1 MTDDL
6 LGYFLVEGRELAA
19 QAGEDL
25 EALSRT
31 PNDRARLDSCFRA
44 IHTLKGSVGL
54 FDLPAM
60 ARLLHAAEDQ
70 LSALRSGSAIT
81 AEGLY
86 VLVEVADQIDRWLDS
101 LEHDGAL
108 PGDATEASRA
118 LIARLT
124 GKEAGD
130 EVDKR
135 PVAIRY
141 VPRPDA
147 YFVGDDPIAIMASV
161 PGLEALAVSL
171 CEQPQRL
178 DDYDPFQCNL
188 LIQATSSAP
197 MREVE
202 AALRWV
208 KDQVELSY
216 ASDEQDQ
223 AIESGGREGTGGR
236 TIRVEVSRVDRLAN
250 LASDLLIAK
259 NGFSPLL
266 AQVDRLE
273 GGQALGPALRAQQA
287 RLDRLVSD
295 LHGAVGKVRLTPLAP
310 LFGRLPRLVR
320 ETARSLGKSIDFTCL
335 GGDVEVDKDIV
346 DGLFDPLLHVLRNA
360 MDHGVE
366 GADIRRSLGKPEKG
380 GVRLVARTDGDKV
393 VLEVIDD
400 GAGVDAAK
408 VRSLAIARGL
418 VDEATAESLD
428 DREALDLIFLPG
440 FSTAREVS
448 EISGR
453 GVGMDAVRAAV
464 SGLGGRVEVDSVL
477 GAGSTVRLVLP
488 ISMVLARVLIV
499 ACGEE
504 RYGLPLTEVRE
515 TARVAPEQIV
525 PVRDGEA
532 FQLRDQVTPLVSLRS
547 LVGLQ
552 PVADLGTSRRV
563 VVAEVDGEPVGLSV
577 DAIVGRMD
585 VSVRPLTG
593 LLAQAPGV
601 AGSAILD
608 DGAVLIILDLAEL
621 IAWG

>member
-6 LGYFLVEGRELAA
+6 LGYFLVEGRELTT

-70 LSALRSGSAIT
+70 LSAQRSGAAIT
-81 AEGLY
+81 TEALTA
-86 VLVEVADQIDRWLDS
+86 LVEVADQIDRWLDS
-101 LEHDGAL
+101 LERDGAL
-108 PGDATEASRA
+108 PGNATQISQA

-124 GKEAGD
+124 GEEAGG
-130 EVDKR
+130 EVDKS
-135 PVAIRY
+135 PVVIRY
-141 VPRPDA
+141 VPRSDA
-147 YFVGDDPIAIMASV
+147 YFVGDDPIAIIANV
-161 PGLEALAVSL
+161 PSLETLAVSL
-171 CEQPQRL
+171 RDQPHRL

-188 LIQATSSAP
+188 LIQATSSASI
-197 MREVE
+197 RDVE

-208 KDQVELSY
+208 QDQVELSY
-216 ASDEQDQ
+216 AIDERDE
-223 AIESGGREGTGGR
+223 AVESGEIEVAAGR
-236 TIRVEVSRVDRLAN
+236 TIRVETSRVDRLAN
-250 LASDLLIAK
+250 LASDLLVAK
-259 NGFSPLL
+259 NGYSSLL
-266 AQVDRLE
+266 AQVDMLE
-273 GGQALGPALRAQQA
+273 GGQALGPALRTQQA
-287 RLDRLVSD
+287 RLDRLVGD
-295 LHGAVGKVRLTPLAP
+295 LHGAVSKVRLTPLAP

-320 ETARSLGKSIDFTCL
+320 ETAHSLGKSIDFTCL

-366 GADIRRSLGKPEKG
+366 GEDIRRALGKPEKG
-380 GVRLVARTDGDKV
+380 VVRLVARTDGDKV

-400 GAGVDAAK
+400 GAGVDPAT
-408 VRSLAIARGL
+408 VRRMAIARGL
-418 VDEATAESLD
+418 IDEATAESLD
-428 DREALDLIFLPG
+428 DGEAMDLIFLPG
-440 FSTAREVS
+440 LSTARQVS

-464 SGLGGRVEVDSVL
+464 SSLGGRVEFESAL

-488 ISMVLARVLIV
+488 ISMMLARVLIV
-499 ACGEE
+499 ACGDE
-504 RYGLPLTEVRE
+504 RYGLALTDVRE

-532 FQLRDQVTPLVSLRS
+532 FQLRDQVMPLVSLRS
-547 LVGLQ
+547 LVGLE
-552 PVADLGTSRRV
+552 PVADRGAPRRV
-563 VVAEVDGEPVGLSV
+563 VVAEMDGEPVGLSV
-577 DAIVGRMD
+577 DAIIGRVD
-585 VSVRPLTG
+585 VSVRPLSG
-593 LLAQAPGV
+593 LLARAPGV

-608 DGAVLIILDLAEL
+608 DGAVLIILDMAEL

>member
-6 LGYFLVEGRELAA
+6 FGYFLVEGRELAA

-25 EALSRT
+25 EALLRT

-60 ARLLHAAEDQ
+60 ARLLHAAEDR
-70 LSALRSGSAIT
+70 LSTQRSGAAIT
-81 AEGLY
+81 TEALAA
-86 VLVEVADQIDRWLDS
+86 LVEVADQIDRWLDS
-101 LEHDGAL
+101 LEHDGSL
-108 PGDATEASRA
+108 PGDATEISHA
-118 LIARLT
+118 LIATLT
-124 GKEAGD
+124 GEDAGGEA
-130 EVDKR
+130 DKR

-141 VPRPDA
+141 VPRSDA
-147 YFVGDDPIAIMASV
+147 YFVGDDPIAILASV
-161 PGLEALAVSL
+161 PSLETLAVSL
-171 CEQPQRL
+171 RDQPQRL
-178 DDYDPFQCNL
+178 DEYDPFQCNL
-188 LIQATSSAP
+188 LIQATSSAS
-197 MREVE
+197 MRDVA

-216 ASDEQDQ
+216 AIDEQDR
-223 AIESGGREGTGGR
+223 AIENGGTEAAAGR
-236 TIRVEVSRVDRLAN
+236 TIRVEASRVDRLAN

-259 NGFSPLL
+259 NSYSSLL
-266 AQVDRLE
+266 AQVDALE
-273 GGQALGPALRAQQA
+273 GGQAVGQALRAQQA
-287 RLDRLVSD
+287 RLDRLVGD

-320 ETARSLGKSIDFTCL
+320 ETARSLGKSVDFTCL

-366 GADIRRSLGKPEKG
+366 AANVRRSLGKPETG
-380 GVRLVARTDGDKV
+380 VVRLVARTDGDKV

-400 GAGVDAAK
+400 GAGVDPAK
-408 VRSLAIARGL
+408 VRRMAVARGL
-418 VDEATAESLD
+418 IDDATAESLD
-428 DREALDLIFLPG
+428 DRQALDLIFLPG
-440 FSTAREVS
+440 LSTAREVS

-464 SGLGGRVEVDSVL
+464 SGLGGRVEFESAL

-504 RYGLPLTEVRE
+504 RYGLALAEVRE
-515 TARVAPEQIV
+515 TSRVLPEQIV

-532 FQLRDQVTPLVSLRS
+532 FQLRDQVAPLVSLRS
-547 LVGLQ
+547 LVGLP
-552 PVADLGTSRRV
+552 PVADRGAPRRV
-563 VVAEVDGEPVGLSV
+563 VVADVDGEPVGLSV
-577 DAIVGRMD
+577 DAIIGRMD
-585 VSVRPLTG
+585 VAVRPLSGFLVHT
-593 LLAQAPGV
+593 PGV

-608 DGAVLIILDLAEL
+608 DGAVLMILDLAEL